1 MKEVH
6 KSPGGGKIKEG
17 TWITSTK
24 TSHKIKSTAKKI
36 KGSMM
41 FVTEDFT
48 TTAPKPTLKESH
60 EPVKETVEDL
70 RLLGGAF

>member
-6 KSPGGGKIKEG
+6 KSPGGGKIKDG

-60 EPVKETVEDL
+60 EPVKETVKI
-70 RLLGGAF
+70 